1 MPSCFASYVMEDM
14 PAAWRKLWSLP
25 WRRVTFY
32 TRNSA
37 TRHRYLAPMDAYLVD
52 AYAGCLISASFE
64 RRGISVSIAEGTLTV
79 ATNSADV
86 TTFRSACST
95 VEGLVGLANPVE
107 LEFSGTH
114 DVITA

>member
-1 MPSCFASYVMEDM
+1 MPSYFASYVLEDM
-14 PAAWRKLWSLP
+14 PSAWAKLWTLP

-32 TRNSA
+32 TKNSA
-37 TRHRYLAPMDAYLVD
+37 TRHRYLSPMD
-52 AYAGCLISASFE
+52 GCLVAARADSVVSATFE
-64 RRGISVSIAEGTLTV
+64 RKGVSVSIAEGTLTV
-79 ATNSADV
+79 ATNSASME
-86 TTFRSACST
+86 TFRSACST